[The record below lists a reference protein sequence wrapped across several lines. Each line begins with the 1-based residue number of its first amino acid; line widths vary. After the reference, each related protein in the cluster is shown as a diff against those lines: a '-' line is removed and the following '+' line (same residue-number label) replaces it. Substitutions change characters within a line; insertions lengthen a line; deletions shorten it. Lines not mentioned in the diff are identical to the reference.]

1 MKTGW
6 PIVDLAR
13 GTTALAEQA
22 ARLLVDAFRGRTAEW
37 QDHQS
42 AREEVRASLEDGRVS
57 RVALDG
63 AGDVVGWI
71 GGLPMYRGTVWELH
85 PLVVAASHRRQ
96 GIGRAL
102 VADLERVVA
111 ARGALTLWLGSDDE
125 SDETSASGVDLY
137 ADVAGAIRG
146 LKTLRGDHPLDFYLR
161 LGFRVTGLMPDANG
175 RGRPDIFL
183 ARRVAPPNDVQQWS
197 GS

>member
-1 MKTGW
+1 
-6 PIVDLAR
+6 
-13 GTTALAEQA
+13 
-22 ARLLVDAFRGRTAEW
+22 
-37 QDHQS
+37 
-42 AREEVRASLEDGRVS
+42 
-57 RVALDG
+57 
-63 AGDVVGWI
+63 
-71 GGLPMYRGTVWELH
+71 
-85 PLVVAASHRRQ
+85 VVAASHRRQ